1 VTQAP
6 KKLPKLGELEIAAL
20 EHLWAVE
27 ADDVLGTHAAIGK
40 ARGIS
45 PNTVGSALERLY
57 KKGLARREKV
67 SHAYRYRASLDRE
80 MFRARKVLEAA
91 GDLKALGE
99 SGLLASFVDLVA
111 QSDVGALAELER
123 LVRRKRTGSG

>member
-1 VTQAP
+1 
-6 KKLPKLGELEIAAL
+6 
-20 EHLWAVE
+20 
-27 ADDVLGTHAAIGK
+27 
-40 ARGIS
+40 
-45 PNTVGSALERLY
+45 
-57 KKGLARREKV
+57 
-67 SHAYRYRASLDRE
+67 

-111 QSDVGALAELER
+111 QSDAGALAELER